1 MKTSI
6 VCVFAFA
13 LLQASFSLFIFV
25 HRVALCVWFQTWV
38 NLLLIAARFLSLGHR
53 RFSRNIKSFM
63 LLSVV
68 KKRDYHW
75 RRNLRWLLIFLL
87 IHFDDCHQLLLLLL
101 QLTGSLLDIVV
112 WLLALVVW
120 RPLVMSYWFWGD
132 GASQRLLLHP
142 FPHWQGLGAI
152 LDCHILSHRL
162 NNQQCVQM
170 QTGVRVIVALVQQFY
185 TALFRVGFKFKV
197 PKVAKHKTHEP
208 GSCGDERQHA
218 QSQSASARS
227 TGASRARSTACW
239 PGHREWA
246 RPGRTRRV
254 LTRYA
259 SVVCRDWP
267 RWYGSGRRQ
276 LVRRSLTMKSF
287 TDLPK
292 FQVAIK
298 LPRGQISKIANEK
311 ILVKV
316 RRSSS
321 KIFSFLAWAEVRLM
335 LYTQKTYHERL
346 P

>member
-87 IHFDDCHQLLLLLL
+87 VHFDDCHQLLLLLL
-101 QLTGSLLDIVV
+101 QLTGSLLYIVV

-170 QTGVRVIVALVQQFY
+170 QTGVRVIVALV
-185 TALFRVGFKFKV
+185 
-197 PKVAKHKTHEP
+197 
-208 GSCGDERQHA
+208 
-218 QSQSASARS
+218 
-227 TGASRARSTACW
+227 
-239 PGHREWA
+239 
-246 RPGRTRRV
+246 
-254 LTRYA
+254 
-259 SVVCRDWP
+259 
-267 RWYGSGRRQ
+267 
-276 LVRRSLTMKSF
+276 
-287 TDLPK
+287 
-292 FQVAIK
+292 
-298 LPRGQISKIANEK
+298 
-311 ILVKV
+311 
-316 RRSSS
+316 
-321 KIFSFLAWAEVRLM
+321 
-335 LYTQKTYHERL
+335 
-346 P
+346 